1 MIYDLPE
8 TLTVMGEERPIRS
21 DYRAALDI
29 CAALA
34 DPELTGREK
43 TLAAL
48 CICYPRLEEIPPLER
63 CFWFLD
69 GGEEAAQGSRPGPR
83 LMDWEQD
90 FSRIV
95 APVNRVLG
103 REVREGPCHW
113 WTFLSA
119 YYEIGGDCLFAQIVR
134 VRDALARG
142 KKLDKT
148 DRDWYRRNRELVDLR
163 KKYTSEE
170 QQLLKEWG
178 GG

>member
-48 CICYPRLEEIPPLER
+48 CICYPRLEEIPPEGYQEALER

-103 REVREGPCHW
+103 REVREGPA
-113 WTFLSA
+113 TGGPSSPLIMRLAGTVFLPRSS
-119 YYEIGGDCLFAQIVR
+119 GCGTL
-134 VRDALARG
+134 
-142 KKLDKT
+142 
-148 DRDWYRRNRELVDLR
+148 WP
-163 KKYTSEE
+163 EE
-170 QQLLKEWG
+170 KS
-178 GG
+178 

>member
-1 MIYDLPE
+1 M
-8 TLTVMGEERPIRS
+8 
-21 DYRAALDI
+21 
-29 CAALA
+29 
-34 DPELTGREK
+34 
-43 TLAAL
+43 
-48 CICYPRLEEIPPLER
+48 
-63 CFWFLD
+63 D

-90 FSRIV
+90 FPRIV

-119 YYEIGGDCLFAQIVR
+119 YYEIGGDCLFSQIVR